1 METEKKENLEEK
13 KIVETSGVV
22 LIDGIEYETY
32 DSHVFNGC
40 LKLLN
45 NKLKDTE
52 ICFENM
58 MTIVKHAMEIV
69 EITKKKGEEQK
80 KLAISLTKKII
91 VDSPISDA
99 KEKLLLDMI
108 NMGLLSST
116 MDLIVAASRGEL
128 DINVIKKTCMSSCFP
143 FLK

>member
-1 METEKKENLEEK
+1 MENKKKEDLEEK

-32 DSHVFNGC
+32 ESHVFNGC

-58 MTIVKHAMEIV
+58 MTIVKHAMEVV
-69 EITKKKGEEQK
+69 EITKKKRRR
-80 KLAISLTKKII
+80 AKKIG
-91 VDSPISDA
+91 DRF
-99 KEKLLLDMI
+99 
-108 NMGLLSST
+108 N
-116 MDLIVAASRGEL
+116 
-128 DINVIKKTCMSSCFP
+128 KKNYC
-143 FLK
+143 